1 MPTNTGIHQQET
13 LSYTLVDSSADGWR
27 IDPWNM
33 VTKAS
38 ILMVIIARNGR
49 FSKPLCSATTGCSTS
64 GQALLHEVDSDA
76 CNRNAQCTDLNS

>member
-38 ILMVIIARNGR
+38 ILMVIIPSRRIADY
-49 FSKPLCSATTGCSTS
+49 SAKSPKTTG
-64 GQALLHEVDSDA
+64 ARDVVFA
-76 CNRNAQCTDLNS
+76 V